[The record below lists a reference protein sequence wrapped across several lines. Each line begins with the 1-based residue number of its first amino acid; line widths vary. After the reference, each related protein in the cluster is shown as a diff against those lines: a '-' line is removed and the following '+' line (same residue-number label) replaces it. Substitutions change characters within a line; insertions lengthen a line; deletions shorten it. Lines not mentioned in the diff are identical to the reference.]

1 MKSLRFEVVGEAFKK
16 HPIDLELP
24 AERPSE
30 YYGIN
35 VFNKEKMYKYLPAD
49 AFKQMV
55 NVMEKG
61 AVMERT
67 LADKVADRAR
77 QFAVLGTA
85 MRLWNGA
92 TNGLEAIGVLEENQ
106 KSGKGV
112 NPLMQMY
119 PLDRYLPIQIFLTG
133 ASELADKAE
142 REIGALQKVKQRR
155 EQEEALRTITKTP
168 STANQSNIKEVI
180 KNPNKR
186 QELIQGIN
194 QEKPKELKGRKAETL
209 SNDELVNI
217 YNAYREQKGQ

>member
-67 LADKVADRAR
+67 LADKVAE
-77 QFAVLGTA
+77 GMKKWA
-85 MRLWNGA
+85 MDLGA
-92 TNGLEAIGVLEENQ
+92 THYTHWFH
-106 KSGKGV
+106 
-112 NPLMQMY
+112 PLT
-119 PLDRYLPIQIFLTG
+119 DT
-133 ASELADKAE
+133 
-142 REIGALQKVKQRR
+142 
-155 EQEEALRTITKTP
+155 
-168 STANQSNIKEVI
+168 TAAKHDAFIEYD
-180 KNPNKR
+180 
-186 QELIQGIN
+186 G
-194 QEKPKELKGRKAETL
+194 
-209 SNDELVNI
+209 
-217 YNAYREQKGQ
+217 